1 MEEEV
6 SHQAEAF
13 DFDAALDRFEAV
25 WQGGS
30 PPEIAEFLPAE
41 TGQPAGDAG
50 RRYLLG
56 ELVMI
61 DLWYRWRQ
69 PVGSG
74 PCRPGQAGADV
85 PPSGASSESDATST
99 FLPERPCL
107 EDYLRRYPELGPPD
121 RLPVEMIGEEYR
133 VRRCCGDR
141 PGYEAYL
148 ARFPEQAGR
157 LKQALS
163 LIDRELPSDTV
174 INGPATASRPAVA
187 TVPAVLQGER
197 SPLPERIGKY
207 PIVSSLGTGGQ
218 AEVYRAVHPTLAKE
232 VVIKIGRRAVAGDPD
247 AIERLMAEGRVLA
260 ELEHPNLA
268 RVYDLDFDGGRPFL
282 VMEYIRGCN
291 LRQRA
296 RQGRFEPREAAAL
309 VAKVARALA
318 VAHARGIVHQ
328 DVKPGNILLDE
339 WGQPRVIDF
348 GLARLRHAWADEP
361 AEPGSISGT
370 APYMAPEQARGE
382 TDRVDPRSD
391 VFALGAVLYS
401 LLVGAAPFAGSDAH
415 ESLDR
420 ASRCA
425 FDASALGRAEVPYR
439 LEKIC
444 LQAMQADP
452 ADRYAGA
459 DELAA
464 DLERFVARPRRVKQ
478 TLAALAGGLLLA
490 LLAVGLWSVV
500 AGNHGP
506 TPPEV
511 PSTGTPRP
519 LPEYFKDRA
528 PLRHDFPVKFELLGQ
543 RVDPAGAV
551 HLTEGQRVAFRV
563 EVEQDCYVGIWH
575 IDHQGHITQLFPR
588 KAGQDHLVRAGEP
601 RTIPGEM
608 QYAIEAT
615 VSEGP
620 EYLHLA
626 ASTERWELR
635 AGRQAGPYVVFATPE
650 ERAQWEEQMRGFVIR
665 DDPSS
670 SVSEEVVYFQ
680 VLPREEA
687 EGSTKRPGN

>member
-6 SHQAEAF
+6 SKQADVF
-13 DFDAALDRFEAV
+13 DFDAALDRFEGV
-25 WQGGS
+25 WQRGS
-30 PPEIAEFLPAE
+30 PPEIAEFLPAA
-41 TGQPAGDAG
+41 TGQAAGDAG

-69 PVGSG
+69 AACGG
-74 PCRPGQAGADV
+74 PCRPGQASADG
-85 PPSGASSESDATST
+85 PQSDPSSESTST

-107 EDYLRRYPELGPPD
+107 EDYLRQYPELGPSN

-141 PGYEAYL
+141 PGHEVYL
-148 ARFPEQAGR
+148 ARFPEQAAR
-157 LKQALS
+157 LKQNLS

-174 INGPATASRPAVA
+174 INGPATASRPAAA
-187 TVPAVLQGER
+187 TVLGSADGDR
-197 SPLPERIGKY
+197 APLPERIGKY
-207 PIVSSLGTGGQ
+207 QIVSSLGKGGQ

-232 VVIKIGRRAVAGDPD
+232 LVIKIGRTAAAGSPD
-247 AIERLMAEGRVLA
+247 ALDRLVAEGRVLA

-268 RVYDLDFDGGRPFL
+268 RVYDLDFDGDRPFL

-291 LRQRA
+291 LRQQA
-296 RQGRFEPREAAAL
+296 RQGRLGSREAAAL

-328 DVKPGNILLDE
+328 DIKPGNIILDE
-339 WGQPRVIDF
+339 AGQPRVIDF

-370 APYMAPEQARGE
+370 AQYMAPEQARGE

-391 VFALGAVLYS
+391 IFAVGAVLYY
-401 LLVGAAPFAGSDAH
+401 LLVGEAPFGGSNAH

-420 ASRCA
+420 ACRCE
-425 FDASALGRAEVPYR
+425 FDASALSRAEVPRR

-444 LQAMQADP
+444 LHAMQADP

-459 DELAA
+459 ADLAA
-464 DLERFVARPRRVKQ
+464 DLERFVARPQRLKKA
-478 TLAALAGGLLLA
+478 LAGLAGGLLLV
-490 LLAVGLWSVV
+490 LLAVGVWSVV
-500 AGNHGP
+500 GGNRGLAPPQIPP
-506 TPPEV
+506 TV
-511 PSTGTPRP
+511 TPRP
-519 LPEYFKDRA
+519 LPEHLKGRA
-528 PLRHDFPVKFELLGQ
+528 PLRHDFPVKFELVGQ
-543 RVDPAGAV
+543 RVDPAGEV
-551 HLTEGQRVAFRV
+551 YLTEGQRVAFRV
-563 EVEQDCYVGIWH
+563 EVERDCYVGIWH
-575 IDHQGHITQLFPR
+575 IDHRGNITQLFPR
-588 KAGQDHLVRAGEP
+588 KRGHDHFVRAGEP

-608 QYAIEAT
+608 EYAIEAT

-620 EYLHLA
+620 EYVHLA
-626 ASTERWELR
+626 ASAERWELN

-650 ERAQWEEQMRGFVIR
+650 ERAQWEEQMRGLVIR

-670 SVSEEVVYFQ
+670 AVSEEVVYFQ
-680 VLPREEA
+680 VLPRKE
-687 EGSTKRPGN
+687 